1 VEQLFLVLYQ
11 LSAKIDE
18 VPTIGEMLY
27 TFAEC
32 KKKFGSPYQ
41 IEKAI
46 ADGCLWKLGAGEY
59 SDTGDEDELEIVQ
72 WRHPN
77 AVMTLDSAFFYHDLT
92 DSVPD
97 FYYMATDRGARPIA
111 DPLVKQFYLPK
122 GTAGIGVTT
131 IDYCGDK
138 VRTFDLERLL
148 VETARMKNKLAPDLY
163 KEVVLSFRRR
173 SAELEAYKIADYLA
187 HFAKRD
193 AIEKIIYEE
202 VF

>member
-1 VEQLFLVLYQ
+1 M
-11 LSAKIDE
+11 
-18 VPTIGEMLY
+18 PTNGIMLY
-27 TFAEC
+27 SFAEC
-32 KKKFGSPYQ
+32 RKKFGSPYQ

-46 ADGCLWKLGAGEY
+46 AGGCLWKLGVGVY
-59 SDTGDEDELEIVQ
+59 SDTGEENELEIVQ
-72 WRHPN
+72 WRHPHD
-77 AVMTLDSAFFYHDLT
+77 VMTLDSAYFYYDLT
-92 DSVPD
+92 DSVPE
-97 FYYMATDRGARPIA
+97 FYYMATDHGARPIT
-111 DPLVKQFYLPK
+111 DPLVKQVYLPM

-148 VETARMKNKLAPDLY
+148 IETARMKRKLAPDIY

-173 SAELEAYKIADYLA
+173 SSELEAYKISDYLE

-193 AIEKIIYEE
+193 AIESTIYEE

>member
-1 VEQLFLVLYQ
+1 M
-11 LSAKIDE
+11 
-18 VPTIGEMLY
+18 PTKGKMLY
-27 TFAEC
+27 SFAEC
-32 KKKFGSPYQ
+32 KRKFGSPYQ
-41 IEKAI
+41 IDKAI
-46 ADGCLWKLGAGEY
+46 ADGCLCKLHVGVY
-59 SDTGDEDELEIVQ
+59 SDTGEENELEIVQ
-72 WRHPN
+72 WRHPH
-77 AVMTLDSAFFYHDLT
+77 AVLTLDSAYFYHDLT
-92 DSVPD
+92 DSVPE
-97 FYYMATDRGARPIA
+97 FYYMATDRGARRIA
-111 DPLVKQFYLPK
+111 DPLVKQCYLPS

-148 VETARMKNKLAPDLY
+148 VETARLKRKLAPDLY

-173 SAELEAYKIADYLA
+173 AGELEAYKIADYLA

>member
-1 VEQLFLVLYQ
+1 M
-11 LSAKIDE
+11 
-18 VPTIGEMLY
+18 PTNGKMLY
-27 TFAEC
+27 SFAEC
-32 KKKFGSPYQ
+32 RKKFGSSYQ

-46 ADGCLWKLGAGEY
+46 AGGCLWKLGVGVY
-59 SDTGDEDELEIVQ
+59 SDTGEENELEIVQ
-72 WRHPN
+72 WRHPH
-77 AVMTLDSAFFYHDLT
+77 AVMTLDSAYFYYDLT
-92 DSVPD
+92 DSVPE
-97 FYYMATDRGARPIA
+97 FYYMATDHGARPIT
-111 DPLVKQFYLPK
+111 DPLVKQVYLPR

-148 VETARMKNKLAPDLY
+148 IETARMKRKLAPDIY

-173 SAELEAYKIADYLA
+173 LSELEAYKISDYLE

-193 AIEKIIYEE
+193 AIESTIYEE